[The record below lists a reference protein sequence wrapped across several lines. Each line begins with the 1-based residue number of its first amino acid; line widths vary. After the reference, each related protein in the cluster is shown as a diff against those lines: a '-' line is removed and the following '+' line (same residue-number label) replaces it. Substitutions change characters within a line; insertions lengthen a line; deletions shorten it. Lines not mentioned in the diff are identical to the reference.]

1 MTIKVRLDNLC
12 LSYSDGVE
20 SLKNVNLDFQANAIT
35 VIFGPA
41 GGGKSTLL
49 RAINRLND
57 LADVKL
63 CTGKILIDDVDILA
77 PHTDVI
83 QLRRRVGMVFARPT
97 PLPLSVYGNV
107 SYSLELAGERS
118 RTKLDEAVE
127 RALRQ
132 ARLWDEVNDRLK
144 DSAYSLSGGQQ
155 QRLCI
160 ARALAIQPELLLLDE
175 PTSALDPISTA
186 NIENTLQELKKTYT
200 IIIAPHNTQQAA
212 RISDYAAFFLQG
224 ELIEYGVGDEL
235 FARPKDKRTQDYIEG
250 RFG

>member
-1 MTIKVRLDNLC
+1 
-12 LSYSDGVE
+12 
-20 SLKNVNLDFQANAIT
+20 
-35 VIFGPA
+35 
-41 GGGKSTLL
+41 
-49 RAINRLND
+49 
-57 LADVKL
+57 
-63 CTGKILIDDVDILA
+63 
-77 PHTDVI
+77 
-83 QLRRRVGMVFARPT
+83 VGMVFARPT

-200 IIIAPHNTQQAA
+200 IILAPHNTQQAA
-212 RISDYAAFFLQG
+212 RIADYAAFFLQG